1 VDEEV
6 MHRRTKIAVLVA
18 GVALLGAAPA
28 DAGHTRKKTVQ
39 IGDNYF
45 LPQKLT
51 VKPKTTIVWKWPGVD
66 ASGQVHDVKLRKGP
80 RGVKKFQ
87 SDPAATDYTFR
98 RKLTKLG
105 TYRFVCT
112 YHEDMTMTI
121 KVRK

>member
-1 VDEEV
+1 
-6 MHRRTKIAVLVA
+6 MFRRTQIAVLVA

-28 DAGHTRKKTVQ
+28 DAGHSRKKTVR

-45 LPQKLT
+45 LPGKLT
-51 VKPKTTIVWKWPGVD
+51 VKPNTTIVWKWPGAD
-66 ASGQVHDVKLRKGP
+66 ASGQVHDVKLRKAP
-80 RGVKKFQ
+80 RHVKKFQ

-98 RKLTKLG
+98 RKLTRTG

-112 YHEDMTMTI
+112 YHEDMVMTI